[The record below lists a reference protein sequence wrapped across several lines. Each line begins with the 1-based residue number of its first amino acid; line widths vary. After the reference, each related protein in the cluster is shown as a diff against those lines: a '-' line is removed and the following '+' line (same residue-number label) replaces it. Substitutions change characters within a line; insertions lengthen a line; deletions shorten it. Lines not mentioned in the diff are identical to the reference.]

1 MFATGQPI
9 NFNNV
14 NMGLAMMQM
23 NQLAG
28 WNFNLNQ
35 MPLFLQMVNSNPMYL
50 MMWNQILM
58 NMQNIQAM
66 QMNNPNAMFPP
77 GVNINNQPPNTN
89 NGQGNIFK
97 ININFVTAD
106 GNKVMIQTD
115 PNELMSSVI
124 NKYINKSG
132 DFNAGNYYIFNNKRV
147 VQSLTVAEL
156 GVGDLA
162 EIVVANAASVIGAVL

>member
-1 MFATGQPI
+1 
-9 NFNNV
+9 
-14 NMGLAMMQM
+14 
-23 NQLAG
+23 
-28 WNFNLNQ
+28 

-58 NMQNIQAM
+58 NMQNNLAM
-66 QMNNPNAMFPP
+66 QMYNQTKMFQT
-77 GVNINNQPPNTN
+77 GANVNNQ
-89 NGQGNIFK
+89 NGQGYK

-156 GVGDLA
+156 GINDAA
-162 EIVVANAASVIGAVL
+162 EIIVAHAGNLIGAVLL

>member
-9 NFNNV
+9 NYNNI

-35 MPLFLQMVNSNPMYL
+35 MPLFLQMINSNPMYL
-50 MMWNQILM
+50 MMWNQILF
-58 NMQNIQAM
+58 NMQKM
-66 QMNNPNAMFPP
+66 QVNNPIFPP
-77 GVNINNQPPNTN
+77 GGNPN
-89 NGQGNIFK
+89 NGQGNTYR
-97 ININFVTAD
+97 ININFLTAD
-106 GNKVMIQTD
+106 GRKIVIQTE
-115 PNELMSSVI
+115 PNELMSTVI

-132 DFNAGNYYIFNNKRV
+132 DNNINLYLYNGKRI

-156 GVGDLA
+156 GLTDGIEIFVSNVGELK
-162 EIVVANAASVIGAVL
+162 GA

>member
-77 GVNINNQPPNTN
+77 GVNINNQPPNN

-156 GVGDLA
+156 GVSDLA

>member
-9 NFNNV
+9 NYNNI

-35 MPLFLQMVNSNPMYL
+35 MPLFLQMINSNPMYL
-50 MMWNQILM
+50 MMWNQILF
-58 NMQNIQAM
+58 NMQKM
-66 QMNNPNAMFPP
+66 QVNNPIFPP
-77 GVNINNQPPNTN
+77 GGNPN
-89 NGQGNIFK
+89 NGQGNTYR
-97 ININFVTAD
+97 ININFLTAD
-106 GNKVMIQTD
+106 GRKILIQTE

-132 DFNAGNYYIFNNKRV
+132 DFNPGNYYIFNNKRV

-156 GVGDLA
+156 GANDAA
-162 EIVVANAASVIGAVL
+162 EIMVANTGNVIGAFYHKKLL

>member
-9 NFNNV
+9 NYNNI

-58 NMQNIQAM
+58 NMQNNLAM
-66 QMNNPNAMFPP
+66 QMYNQTKMFQT
-77 GVNINNQPPNTN
+77 GANVNNQ
-89 NGQGNIFK
+89 NGQGYKVNIH
-97 ININFVTAD
+97 FVRAD
-106 GNKVMIQTD
+106 GLKILIHTE
-115 PNELMSSVI
+115 PNELMSQVI

-156 GVGDLA
+156 GVSDLA
-162 EIVVANAASVIGAVL
+162 EIVVTNAASVIGAVL